1 MKDKKKAT
9 KRQYYKPF
17 SEQELTEA
25 IELLDSLLE
34 DGYCTFLD
42 LETENLVLQDREDAD
57 MGKLC
62 SVAQKEFKL
71 WYEKVSQVLT
81 RKLNYRHYNF
91 HFSKPRNLRE
101 NMPWNFDDFIK
112 NFECYLFALEE
123 VLISLRDEKNLTIRQ
138 EIAKKEF
145 QAEILYKITYSDHS
159 REIKLNGITIVK
171 PDFESEN
178 DRFFNYVYLNP
189 NHSIS
194 REEIEKS
201 TQEKLKKSNSDILKD
216 LGFTG
221 PIRQIFFPGTSKTK
235 LKFNNPITKEYAYQH
250 DLPDINLH
258 ELKGN
263 KGNYGATKGGKG
275 KKRH

>member
-1 MKDKKKAT
+1 MKDEKQ
-9 KRQYYKPF
+9 QYYKKPF
-17 SEQELTEA
+17 NEQELVNVIDA
-25 IELLDSLLE
+25 LDSHLE
-34 DGYCTFLD
+34 EGYTTFID
-42 LETENLVLQDREDAD
+42 LETESLISQDQEDSNILGFNKRSNREFN
-57 MGKLC
+57 
-62 SVAQKEFKL
+62 QWHEN
-71 WYEKVSQVLT
+71 VSNILSK
-81 RKLNYRHYNF
+81 KLNYYHYYF

-101 NMPWNFDDFIK
+101 NMPWNFNDFIK

-159 REIKLNGITIVK
+159 REIKLNGMTIVK

-189 NHSIS
+189 NRSIS

-221 PIRQIFFPGTSKTK
+221 AIRQIFFPGTNKTK

-263 KGNYGATKGGKG
+263 KGNYGATKRGKG